1 MMVILVENTSMLLV
15 LESIMLRLSTTST
28 LDAVQ
33 GSVRL
38 TATTVLPERR
48 SSTHV
53 LMKGTVG
60 STALI
65 CVKSDMQTT
74 MASIRPRLGHG
85 TLVDLVGSQPP
96 IAFSKRWDS
105 LPKAKNNL
113 HPHHGLIQGRQSRLT
128 RARTA
133 VAIRLLRQIPRL
145 QVSLRFKLD
154 HWPRLNSHLLQSR
167 TNRDTMPLRTAATS
181 LHPTQWDLLLL
192 VALVLSAA
200 GIVLMS
206 NGCLL
211 ATTAT

>member
-1 MMVILVENTSMLLV
+1 MVIPVENTSMLLV

-28 LDAVQ
+28 LDAVL

-38 TATTVLPERR
+38 TATTVLPERKL
-48 SSTHV
+48 STRV
-53 LMKGTVG
+53 LMKDTAG
-60 STALI
+60 STAII
-65 CVKSDMQTT
+65 CVRSDMQTT
-74 MASIRPRLGHG
+74 MASMRPRLGHRK
-85 TLVDLVGSQPP
+85 LVDLVGSQPP

-105 LPKAKNNL
+105 LPNAKNKL
-113 HPHHGLIQGRQSRLT
+113 RLHHGLIQGRQSRLT
-128 RARTA
+128 RAKTA
-133 VAIRLLRQIPRL
+133 VAIRLLHQIPHL

-167 TNRDTMPLRTAATS
+167 INRDTMPLRTAATS